1 MIGLSYEVSLYLSRC
16 WLDTRTFYDLNAAMH
31 QVEPI
36 NGYISTWGEGP
47 LWDYN
52 ANALIYV
59 DIEGHKVIRLNPDTG
74 EEKIWEVGER
84 VGTVVVRKS
93 GGMVIAGDH
102 GFSFLSEDGELT
114 KISDP
119 EPDKANNRFNDG
131 KCSPDGHFFAGTI
144 SLVKEKGDASL
155 YRLSKEGE
163 VTEVYPN
170 VTNSNGITWSAD
182 GKTMFYI
189 DTPTLTVLGF
199 DYSDGKIS
207 NPRKVVDT
215 SAISASPD
223 GMAIDENDNLWV
235 AFCHGAC
242 VVCYDSQTGEELQRV
257 DIPCLET
264 TACAFGGENL
274 DTLYVTTGIHKSEIE
289 EHAGKVFKVTGLG
302 VKGQK
307 TYLYQG

>member
-1 MIGLSYEVSLYLSRC
+1 
-16 WLDTRTFYDLNAAMH
+16 MH

-36 NGYISTWGEGP
+36 NGHISTWGEGP
-47 LWDYN
+47 LWHNDS
-52 ANALIYV
+52 LLYV
-59 DIEGHKVIRLNPDTG
+59 DIEGHIVIQLDPETG
-74 EEKIWEVGER
+74 DEKIWSVGER
-84 VGTVVVRKS
+84 VGTVVPRKS
-93 GGMVIAGDH
+93 GGMVIAGDN
-102 GFSFLSEDGELT
+102 GFSFLAENGDLT

-119 EPDKANNRFNDG
+119 EADKLNNRFNDG

-155 YRLSKEGE
+155 YRLSKTGD
-163 VTEVYPN
+163 VTEVYPG

-189 DTPTLTVLGF
+189 DTPSLTVLAF
-199 DYSDGKIS
+199 DYLDGEIS
-207 NPRKVVDT
+207 NPSKLVDT

-242 VVCYDSQTGEELQRV
+242 VVCYDGKTGEQLRKV
-257 DIPCLET
+257 DLPCLET

-274 DTLYVTTGIHKSEIE
+274 DVLYVTTGIHKSEVE
-289 EHAGKVFKVTGLG
+289 EHAGKVLKITGLG

-307 TYLYQG
+307 TYLYEG